1 MLPAPES
8 SCSRPFRQRKKV
20 DLPEP
25 DGPIT
30 TSTSPLA
37 TWVVTLSTARTCWPR
52 ASNTLISSRT
62 SITLRQPPLQPA
74 GDLRQ
79 RQVDNQIQGCHTEPD
94 LERRERGSDGFAAA
108 FGQFGDSDHR
118 DQRGVFDQT
127 DELPG
132 QRPQRLFERL

>member
-1 MLPAPES
+1 MLTEPES

-79 RQVDNQIQGCHTEPD
+79 RQVDYQVQGRHTEPD
-94 LERRERGSDGFAAA
+94 LERRERGGESISDPF
-108 FGQFGDSDHR
+108 FF
-118 DQRGVFDQT
+118 FFFF
-127 DELPG
+127 L
-132 QRPQRLFERL
+132 